1 MGGRCSSSGRGD
13 KGGGSAKQ
21 NNDVAPT
28 NQGAILGGEYGYFTE
43 KGISEIIQ
51 QGGKRWT
58 KGNNDRIY
66 IKDLIE
72 TVGGLQ
78 TETYKSGFISS
89 ATLNGETISNSE
101 AGRIFSRIGNPYI
114 NLINGA
120 ITGFSDS
127 ERDTVLAVRENITN
141 FIKSKRYKSK

>member
-1 MGGRCSSSGRGD
+1 MGGRGSSSG
-13 KGGGSAKQ
+13 KGKSGGSAKQ

-51 QGGKRWT
+51 QGGNRWT

-66 IKDLIE
+66 VKDLID

-78 TETYKSGFISS
+78 VETYKSGSISS

-101 AGRIFSRIGNPYI
+101 AGRIYRSIGNPYI

-127 ERDTVLAVRENITN
+127 ERDTVLAVKQNIIN